1 MKKTD
6 KIKESINHTKK
17 IIRLLK
23 REYPEAKTALVY
35 KNPHQ
40 LLVATILSAQ
50 STDEQVN
57 KVTERLFKKYKNPRD
72 FAKADLEELQEDIH
86 STGFFRNKAKAIKES
101 SKVIVEKHNGKIPEK
116 LEELV
121 KLPGV
126 GRKTASVVLG
136 AAFNRAEGIVVD
148 THVKR
153 LSGRLGLSDKKDPEK
168 IERDLME
175 LVPKKDWIIFSHLLI
190 HHGRAICKARRPNCP
205 ECLLNKICPTAK
217 EYL

>member
-205 ECLLNKICPTAK
+205 ECLLNKICPTAE